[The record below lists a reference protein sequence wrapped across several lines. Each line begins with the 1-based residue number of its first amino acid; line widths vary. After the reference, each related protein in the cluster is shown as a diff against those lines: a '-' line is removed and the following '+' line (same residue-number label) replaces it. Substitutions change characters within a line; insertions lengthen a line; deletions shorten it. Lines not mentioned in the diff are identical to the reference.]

1 MRLSVED
8 RNDILLENHVFTI
21 VAVYLVTQ
29 RVGPWLFEAG
39 LFPQVA
45 SNGARVWDC
54 VVEDSQWSCI
64 TP

>member
-29 RVGPWLFEAG
+29 RVDPWLFEAG
-39 LFPQVA
+39 LFPWVA

-54 VVEDSQWSCI
+54 AVEDSQWSYI